1 MNKFKP
7 LTEPPNAWTAAVD
20 PAGCAKGAA
29 EEQEFIETREHRRF
43 TEFCEQC
50 RSERYIGL
58 CYGPP
63 GVGKTFSARRLARW
77 HLFEEAVAWP
87 LNSPLPPPQI
97 LECRTLFYTTP
108 VVNNPS
114 RISKELYALQS
125 SLTRMVYFLKMAEEG
140 NLKPGPYYGPHQA
153 NLLVVDEAD
162 RLNLLGLEQVRD
174 HYDRFNL
181 GLILIGMPGLEKKLS
196 RYPQLYS
203 RVGFV
208 HQFKALNKEDN
219 ELVLTKKW
227 EQLDSLFQ
235 VGAANNPAQAEAV
248 AAIVRITKGNLR
260 LINRLLAQV
269 KRIME
274 INELKALT
282 KEVVEVARE
291 SLVIG
296 IV

>member
-7 LTEPPNAWTAAVD
+7 LTQPPNVWMAAVD
-20 PAGCAKGAA
+20 PAGCRRGVA
-29 EEQEFIETREHRRF
+29 EEQEFIETREYRRF
-43 TEFCEQC
+43 AEFCEQC
-50 RSERYIGL
+50 RSDRYIGL

-63 GVGKTFSARRLARW
+63 GTGKTFSARHLARW
-77 HLFEEAVAWP
+77 HLFEEAANWP
-87 LNSPLPPPQI
+87 LYYPLPPAQI
-97 LECRTLFYTTP
+97 RDLRTLFYTTP

-114 RISKELYALQS
+114 RITKELYALHS
-125 SLTRMVYFLKMAEEG
+125 SLTWMVYDLKMAEMG
-140 NLKPGPYYGPHQA
+140 NLKPPPYHGPDFA
-153 NLLVVDEAD
+153 NLLLVDEAD

-174 HYDRFNL
+174 HYDRFNI
-181 GLILIGMPGLEKKLS
+181 GLVLIGMPGLEKKLS

-219 ELVLTKKW
+219 EVVLTRKW
-227 EQLDSLFQ
+227 EQLATGFQ
-235 VGAANNPAQAEAV
+235 ELDANKAEQAEAV
-248 AAIVRITKGNLR
+248 AAIIRVTNGNLR
-260 LINRLLAQV
+260 LINRLFAQV

-274 INELKALT
+274 INDLKALT

-296 IV
+296 TV